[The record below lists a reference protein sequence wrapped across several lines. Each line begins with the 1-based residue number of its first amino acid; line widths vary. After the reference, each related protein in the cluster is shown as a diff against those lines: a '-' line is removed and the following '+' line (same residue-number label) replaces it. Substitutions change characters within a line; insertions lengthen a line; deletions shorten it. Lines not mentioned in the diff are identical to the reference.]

1 MLTSI
6 IQSLSTAFGDLLEA
20 VINAFL
26 AALDMD
32 LSSYLDVFPLLSD
45 SYTLLRGFA
54 VGLTAI
60 IAGKS
65 LATFWFGSV
74 EGGQV
79 KDRPIM
85 ILLRT
90 FFAVLGIY
98 WGGYLLEY
106 IVHLGSIPYDE
117 FLNLNGV
124 SLRTTTFDFSNFLT
138 GFLGAGT
145 GLGAAGVILGDLAV
159 SILSLLLTV
168 IIAWNLFKLMVE
180 ICERWLMVG
189 ILVYTSPL
197 IYCTIP
203 SNSTA
208 GIFRKWVSMFVGSVM
223 QMSLSVMFLKLILSG
238 FNSGSETSFLVKLF
252 MILALC
258 KISQRID
265 TYLQQLGIGVATT
278 GGSMLDDLITGARSL
293 SSMTRGARRS
303 SILGSSAGSGG
314 VAPVRG
320 RTPFTRGLNSAMNTF
335 RGGGSVREAV
345 RTGSQT
351 YAETWSTRTG
361 AGRAYSAYKREQA
374 RRQSQGSAA
383 APVGFGNKPATVD
396 DQAKYRQTQSQAN
409 RQAAGNIAREWAKGS
424 AAGIAMAV
432 APGLVGD
439 HDTGIAAKKEQAA
452 RDKARDDKRAAERAE
467 QKSERRSEQEKR
479 EQHQMHREKMQA
491 AETAATTNAGAAA
504 DMAREYQ
511 SGGAAMPDD
520 IREAA
525 ENARGTGNT
534 RGLRNFGDNYREYGI
549 RNEQGNIFEVKED
562 GDVEPS
568 TNAAASGVAIS
579 ESGEMTDKCGG
590 RAVSDWMA
598 GSLAEDAVNEDG
610 SRSYGT
616 LPARSDFIS
625 QNVRPDREYA
635 EEGMRSA
642 EEARSSDAKA
652 VSGYEKS
659 VTRETGALNAA
670 IQTAEAQLRTL
681 RESGASVEQLEAA
694 ENRVSEKQ
702 QNLYN
707 AAVSAGEKQVAAAK
721 EKLDSLEARGVSHEA
736 GEYKNAQNDYQRKQE
751 ALESY
756 KIASANLQDNR
767 SHSNYRKT
775 AAAGENQAEQAK
787 ERLESLDAGGV
798 PHDAQEYQKAES
810 EYLQK
815 QSAVEGYKSRHSQSQ
830 GPSRYEQT
838 AQAAASESKNADIQA
853 AGASYDAAQA
863 YMADMLDRTIDSS
876 DVYAK
881 ARALNNPQY
890 KPADNEQTRRMAKDV
905 FGPALTDMAPGA
917 SVLSIKARDIR
928 PRTDNYGNI
937 EMQGG
942 RMFEISYPRTGG
954 GIGKQV
960 FYNGIASTALPPEFA
975 ATKSVFTARDGSH
988 WLFTGARHVTAP
1000 PSGRRVNE
1008 SRALSAFFATIRR
1021 RRGR

>member
-45 SYTLLRGFA
+45 SYTILRSFA
-54 VGLTAI
+54 VGMTAI

-74 EGGQV
+74 EGGQS
-79 KDRPIM
+79 KDRPTM

-124 SLRTTTFDFSNFLT
+124 SLRSTTFDFSNFMT
-138 GFLGAGT
+138 GFLGEGA

-168 IIAWNLFKLMVE
+168 IIAWNMFKLMVE

-189 ILVYTSPL
+189 ILVYTSPI

-203 SNSTA
+203 SSNTA
-208 GIFRKWVSMFVGSVM
+208 GIFRKWVSMFVGSVL

-238 FNSGSETSFLVKLF
+238 FNGGSETSFLVKLF

-278 GGSMLDDLITGARSL
+278 GGSMLDDLITGARGL
-293 SSMTRGARRS
+293 SSLTRGARKTG
-303 SILGSSAGSGG
+303 ILGSAAGNTG

-345 RTGSQT
+345 RNGSQT

-361 AGRAYSAYKREQA
+361 AGRAYGAFKREQA
-374 RRQSQGSAA
+374 KRQSQGSTET
-383 APVGFGNKPATVD
+383 PVGYGGKPATAQ
-396 DQAKYRQTQSQAN
+396 DQARFRQAQRQAN

-424 AAGIAMAV
+424 AAGLGMAV
-432 APGLVGD
+432 APDFVGD

-467 QKSERRSEQEKR
+467 QKAERRSEQEKR
-479 EQHQMHREKMQA
+479 EKNLKHQENMRA

-504 DMAREYQ
+504 DMAKDYQ
-511 SGGAAMPDD
+511 NGGASMPDD
-520 IREAA
+520 VREAA
-525 ENARGTGNT
+525 ENARDNGNWK
-534 RGLRNFGDNYREYGI
+534 GLRNFGDNYREYGI
-549 RNEQGNIFEVKED
+549 QDEKGNVFELKED
-562 GDVEPS
+562 GDIAPS
-568 TNAAASGVAIS
+568 VNAAAAGVAIS

-598 GSLAEDAVNEDG
+598 RSLSDKAINEDG
-610 SRSYGT
+610 KPSYGT
-616 LPARSDFIS
+616 LPSRTDYIAH
-625 QNVRPDREYA
+625 NVRPDSEYEA
-635 EEGMRSA
+635 EGRRA
-642 EEARSSDAKA
+642 AAEARGADADT
-652 VSGYEKS
+652 VSGYERS
-659 VTRETGALNAA
+659 IRGQTGSLNAA
-670 IQTAEAQLRTL
+670 VQTAESQLRTL
-681 RESGASVEQLEAA
+681 RDSGAAVEQLEAA
-694 ENRVSEKQ
+694 ENKAAEKRQ
-702 QNLYN
+702 DLRN
-707 AAVSAGEKQVAAAK
+707 AAAAAGERQVSAAK
-721 EKLDSLEARGVSHEA
+721 EKLDSLDARGVSHES
-736 GEYKNAQNDYQRKQE
+736 GEYRNAQREYQNKQD
-751 ALESY
+751 ALENY
-756 KIASANLQDNR
+756 KTACANLQAERAQSD
-767 SHSNYRKT
+767 YGMT
-775 AAAGENQAEQAK
+775 VAAGEEQAGQAREK
-787 ERLESLDAGGV
+787 LDSLRSRGV
-798 PHDAQEYQKAES
+798 PRNSQEYLKAEND
-810 EYLQK
+810 YRQK
-815 QSAVEGYKSRHSQSQ
+815 RSSLEDYKAKYSGAQGQSPYDQVAQN
-830 GPSRYEQT
+830 T
-838 AQAAASESKNADIQA
+838 ASDAKTRDIQA
-853 AGASYDAAQA
+853 AGASYDAAQS
-863 YMADMLDRTIDSS
+863 YMADLLDKTVAAS

-881 ARALNNPQY
+881 TRALNHPMY
-890 KPADNEQTRRMAKDV
+890 KPADNEQTRKMAADV
-905 FGPALTDMAPGA
+905 FGPALTDMARGA
-917 SVLSIKARDIR
+917 SVLSVRARDIS
-928 PRTDNYGNI
+928 PRTDNYGKI

-942 RMFEISYPRTGG
+942 RLFEVSYPRTDGS
-954 GIGKQV
+954 IGKQI

-975 ATKSVFTARDGSH
+975 AGKSVFTARDGSH
-988 WLFTGARHVTAP
+988 WLYTGDRHITAP
-1000 PSGRRVNE
+1000 PSGRRTNE
-1008 SRALSAFFATIRR
+1008 NRALSAFFATIRR
-1021 RRGR
+1021 RKNR